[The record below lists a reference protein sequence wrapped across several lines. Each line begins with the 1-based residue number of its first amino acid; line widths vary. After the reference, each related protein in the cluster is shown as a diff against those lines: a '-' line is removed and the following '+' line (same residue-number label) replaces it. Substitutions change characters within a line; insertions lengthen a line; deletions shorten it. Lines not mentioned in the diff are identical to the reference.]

1 MDDYKYQSWKHLIC
15 RNNCPQKEK
24 AQTALTV
31 WLGLL
36 GKQSALRVTWK
47 KGFMMGISWL
57 LSMRWA
63 GMAIGKMI
71 WRQMEESGD
80 WLESTGFWNLHFL
93 SLNETLSPRRPA
105 EELVPRTRSQE
116 WGRSGWSSVGA
127 AEAADQGLL
136 HPDGWA
142 SRSWA
147 GVAAPLLSCPDL
159 QHVLPPPFCFQIQCK
174 FLLAESP
181 WEPFWAERL
190 EEQFQLNSVTQNKP
204 LQLGNVH
211 CPAASE
217 QASLPLSGFL
227 SLLTLPLPHP
237 TLHTFTD
244 LCGGLTLFQALH

>member
-105 EELVPRTRSQE
+105 EELVPRTQVSGMRQE
-116 WGRSGWSSVGA
+116 WLELSGSCRGRRPGA
-127 AEAADQGLL
+127 APPRRVSQQVMGRRCSTPAVL
-136 HPDGWA
+136 
-142 SRSWA
+142 SWPSA
-147 GVAAPLLSCPDL
+147 
-159 QHVLPPPFCFQIQCK
+159 
-174 FLLAESP
+174 
-181 WEPFWAERL
+181 
-190 EEQFQLNSVTQNKP
+190 
-204 LQLGNVH
+204 
-211 CPAASE
+211 CPAT
-217 QASLPLSGFL
+217 
-227 SLLTLPLPHP
+227 SLLLPNPVQISPGWISLG
-237 TLHTFTD
+237 TFLD
-244 LCGGLTLFQALH
+244 RALRGTVSA